1 MSADIGYAGGAAQDI
16 QILSA
21 QGMPAKCVPARFD
34 RSTDGKARI
43 LDTLRS
49 QRPAW
54 RYAGLDNSS

>member
-1 MSADIGYAGGAAQDI
+1 
-16 QILSA
+16 
-21 QGMPAKCVPARFD
+21 MPAKCVPARFD